1 MDDLYKANLI
11 LNDIFVFDEDGDMEK
26 CKLEVKNSPL
36 AWDFSPNGDDEW
48 TYMLNRFSYLDLL
61 DRAYKETS
69 DEVYINKGLYLINN
83 WIDNVKLEPSK
94 MTRTLDTGMRIYHFI
109 NFISHRKIDNEK
121 FMQKFRKSLMEQ
133 IYFLKNHYIE
143 KYDLSN
149 WGLVQV
155 IAIAV
160 AGIYFNNKTMY
171 DKAIDKLKDMLSIQ
185 YIDESSIHWEKCI
198 GYHNFML
205 LWLLR
210 LSDFEK
216 KHGYEISFK
225 DNIKSIAKTTKLTSD
240 LSFRQINNGDS
251 DLTDIRFLLSRYE
264 DIFEEKIICENHKF
278 FENYGLYVEK
288 NSDSY
293 LSCYNQSMSSNHTH
307 ADFTHFNYQ
316 NKKLKI
322 IDGGRYT
329 YKEGDDR
336 KYFKLF
342 SHNNLVI
349 DGISSMG
356 YVSSW
361 QTDYYP
367 IINPI
372 YVKRDKNTFVEMSYF
387 DDNRNIFVKRRIFY
401 IEEGDLIVFD
411 QVKCSRDHEVKMEM
425 LAENIDRENFLTN
438 KKYRLEESG
447 YFSSEYNKLD
457 SCLKVKISEDFTDT
471 YTQCMVFGN
480 VGDYEFVKVKR
491 NKQFLSDKQALAV
504 RNKNKIIAN
513 IFEEITDSPRVFNVE
528 GIKFQAR
535 AIVLNGQQDL
545 EIYR

>member
-1 MDDLYKANLI
+1 MDDLYKAKLI

-26 CKLEVKNSPL
+26 CKLEVKNHPL

-61 DRAYKETS
+61 DRAYNKTK
-69 DEVYINKGLYLINN
+69 DEAYINKGFYLINN
-83 WIDNVKLEPSK
+83 WIDNVELKPSK

-109 NFISHRKIDNEK
+109 NFVSSRKIDYDI
-121 FMQKFRKSLMEQ
+121 FMKKIRKSLMEQ
-133 IYFLKNHYIE
+133 IYFLENNYIE

-160 AGIYFNNKTMY
+160 AGIYFNNKEMY
-171 DKAIDKLKDMLSIQ
+171 DKSIEKLKDMLIIQ
-185 YIDESSIHWEKCI
+185 YIDDSSIHWEKCI

-216 KHGYEISFK
+216 SHGYEISFK
-225 DNIKSIAKTTKLTSD
+225 DEIRNIAKTSKLTSD
-240 LSFRQINNGDS
+240 LSYKQINNGDS
-251 DLTDIRFLLSRYE
+251 DLTDIRFLIRRYE
-264 DIFEEKIICENHKF
+264 EIFEEKIVCEKYKL

-288 NSDSY
+288 NSNSY

-316 NKKLKI
+316 NKKIKI
-322 IDGGRYT
+322 LDGGRYT
-329 YKEGDDR
+329 YKEGKDR

-361 QTDYYP
+361 QTNYYP

-372 YVKRDKNTFVEMSYF
+372 YVKKTKNTFIEMSYF

-401 IEEGDLIVFD
+401 LKEGDLIVFD
-411 QVKCSRDHEVKMEM
+411 QVKCSGTHEVKMEL
-425 LAENIDRENFLTN
+425 LAEGINRKNFLTN
-438 KKYRLEESG
+438 KQYMLEDG
-447 YFSSEYNKLD
+447 VYFSPEYNKLD
-457 SCLKVKISEDFTDT
+457 SCLKVKISENFTDT
-471 YTQCMVFGN
+471 YTQCMIFGN
-480 VGDYEFVKVKR
+480 VEDYEFVKVKR
-491 NKQFLSDKQALAV
+491 NKEYLSDKQALAV
-504 RNKNKIIAN
+504 RNKNEIIVN
-513 IFEEITDSPRVFNVE
+513 VFEEITDSPRVFNIE
-528 GIKFQAR
+528 GIKFHAR
-535 AIVLNGQQDL
+535 AIILKGQQDL
-545 EIYR
+545 DIYR